1 MIERSINSLS
11 PPIYISSTGQ
21 KFDFAEYEIDADPA
35 GENDIY
41 LFCTEGIFGFNPVY
55 ISNAKDLQGADV
67 LEGPKKKGAT
77 KLLVHSQP
85 KRPVA
90 CLEEAEALLI
100 NELQP
105 MLNVQKKAMDGGLMD
120 PRAPARNKGHAS

>member
-41 LFCTEGIFGFNPVY
+41 LFCTEGIFGFNPVF
-55 ISNAKDLQGADV
+55 ISNAKDLQGDDV
-67 LEGPKKKGAT
+67 LEGPKRKGAT

-85 KRPVA
+85 KRPVVG
-90 CLEEAEALLI
+90 LKDAEALLI
-100 NELQP
+100 NELRPQ
-105 MLNVQKKAMDGGLMD
+105 LNVQKKARTGGSEKPD
-120 PRAPARNKGHAS
+120 APTHSKGHAS